1 MQILLVFFLYAFLG
15 WALEVAYYAVKEKRF
30 VNRGFLHGPFVPI
43 YGLSLAVIH
52 LLIGR
57 IFPGIPPYGFIEVF
71 TVFALVV
78 MVSTLLELFGGI
90 MLMNAFEARW
100 WDYSTNRF
108 NYRGYIC
115 LKFSLIW
122 GGVGTATIL
131 GPHLYVAQPLLAEM
145 DPRLRNV
152 LALSLLTVLFLD
164 ATATVFAM
172 AAFKRLLRQIRHN
185 AKRLHETSESLNDA
199 VRDFRFQ
206 AFRSHVGTF
215 LNNLRKNERI
225 ASLKEGLDRIRNTA
239 KNLRQKRVTQEF
251 ESLTKIMRR
260 ITENRLYRA
269 FPDVRMN
276 TSFKNEGDKKKEE
289 EKDADE

>member
-15 WALEVAYYAVKEKRF
+15 WGLEVAYYAAKEKRF

-52 LLIGR
+52 LFIER
-57 IFPGIPPYGFIEVF
+57 IFPDIPPYGLIEVL
-71 TVFALVV
+71 TVFVLVV
-78 MVSTLLELFGGI
+78 FVSTLFELLGGI

-100 WDYSTNRF
+100 WDYSTNRL

-115 LKFSLIW
+115 LKFSLLW
-122 GGVGTATIL
+122 GVVGTGVIMGL
-131 GPHLYVAQPLLAEM
+131 HLYVAQPLLARM
-145 DPRLRNV
+145 DSGIRDI
-152 LALSLLTVLFLD
+152 LALSLLIVLLLD
-164 ATATVFAM
+164 TTATVFTM
-172 AAFKRLLRQIRHN
+172 ANFKRLLRQVRHN
-185 AKRLHETSESLNDA
+185 AKKLHETAESLNDVA
-199 VRDFRFQ
+199 RDFRFQ

-225 ASLKEGLDRIRNTA
+225 ASLKERMERIKNSV
-239 KNLRQKRVTQEF
+239 KNLRQTHVTREF
-251 ESLTKIMRR
+251 DSLTKIMRR

-276 TSFKNEGDKKKEE
+276 PSFKHENDKKKEE
-289 EKDADE
+289 DGDE